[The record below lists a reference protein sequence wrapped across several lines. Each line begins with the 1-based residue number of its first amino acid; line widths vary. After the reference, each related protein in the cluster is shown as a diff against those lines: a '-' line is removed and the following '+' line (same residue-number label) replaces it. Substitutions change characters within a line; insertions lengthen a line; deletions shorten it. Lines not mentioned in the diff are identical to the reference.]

1 MISSAGPIFDAHLDL
16 AYLAE
21 MGRDMCRRLDKLD
34 LTDDPH
40 PPAAVTL
47 PELAS
52 AGVSAC
58 LGTIFVEA
66 SDDPNGRFAPVSYP
80 PGNANE
86 AYFKG
91 IEQLNRYHQWRQQG
105 LIRFFSDK
113 ESPKKPTEPGAPATR
128 DEPAPISLGI
138 LMECA
143 DPIIHPQDLSFW
155 VGRGVVAISLSWAV
169 ASRYAGGNATEL
181 GLTALGRE
189 LMAEMRRL
197 GVVLDLSH
205 LSQRA
210 VYDVLDDSEIRI
222 CASHSNCRS
231 LLGGKNNPGWQRH
244 LDDETISTIAARGGI
259 IGLNLCR
266 NFVRWPM
273 DRNKADRPSIGDAV
287 SHIDHIC
294 QLTGSA
300 KHVGLGSDLDGGFSA
315 DDLPEG
321 INRASDLP
329 RIFDELS
336 SRNYSDAEIRGFA
349 YGNWAGF
356 FSIRN

>member
-1 MISSAGPIFDAHLDL
+1 MISSVGPIFDAHLDL

-21 MGRDMCRRLDKLD
+21 MGRDMTEPLESLD
-34 LTDDPH
+34 LAGDPH

-66 SDDPNGRFAPVSYP
+66 SDDPNGRFALVSYP
-80 PGNANE
+80 PGDANE

-91 IEQLNRYHQWRQQG
+91 VEQLNRYHLWRKQG
-105 LIRFFSDK
+105 LIRFFSDPEPQ
-113 ESPKKPTEPGAPATR
+113 ESGSESEARANDSKSV
-128 DEPAPISLGI
+128 PINLGI

-155 VGRGVVAISLSWAV
+155 AARGVVAISLSWAV
-169 ASRYAGGNATEL
+169 ASRYAGGNSTDS

-189 LMAEMRRL
+189 LIAEMKRL
-197 GVVLDLSH
+197 DIVLDLSH

-210 VYDVLDDSEIRI
+210 VYDVLDYTDMRI

-231 LLGGKNNPGWQRH
+231 LLGDKNNPGWQRH
-244 LDDETISTIAARGGI
+244 LDDETISTIAARGGV

-273 DRNKADRPSIGDAV
+273 DRSKADRPSIGDAV
-287 SHIDHIC
+287 DHIDHIC

-300 KHVGLGSDLDGGFSA
+300 KHVGIGSDLDGGFSA

-321 INRASDLP
+321 INRASDLHQ
-329 RIFDELS
+329 IFDELAD
-336 SRNYSDAEIRGFA
+336 RGYSDADIQGIAF
-349 YGNWAGF
+349 GNWAGF
-356 FSIRN
+356 FGI